1 MKKYLNELEK
11 ISSINTQLQNKLGE
25 ITIWINNPNNLASIT
40 NSDTKQFILIL
51 QTFLCHKYYLDFM
64 KLKPNENSTY
74 DNCMNL
80 ILIVLAKI
88 CKINQYNGELMIKY
102 FIDHINTHLECFNYI
117 ISFYRLYITSPQLK
131 QCGKNEELY
140 NYLFKLY
147 KRLYSLNIE
156 YEPQNNIKDI
166 NTIFKSGII
175 KNISGCN
182 NLQDQKYLTEQYLQ
196 LTDRP
201 INKILNNDTN
211 LNLNNIS
218 DNYSLNNI
226 NSNSIGENFFQKDLK
241 FNNNNN
247 QFSNINKNSLSH
259 IINSNSKS
267 NILSRTDR
275 KINNSN
281 TNLCNNLNNNN
292 TSNNNRQTSD
302 VNNYS
307 TKFLNYGINNQNILI
322 NKNIN
327 IGGIKEN
334 ANKSLKPKIPTL
346 KFPLDK
352 TQPHQK
358 FSLIRSSHRNDF
370 SKSGDGSS
378 TTTTK
383 NKIFTNKLAE
393 GSSMNRHFSQDVL
406 ILEPKE
412 KLKELALQ
420 LGESCLA
427 TDFTS
432 LINKKRDY
440 EIEKYKKK
448 TNGKE
453 SNKNRKDED
462 LKNENNSNI
471 YVNGKNKNSSKRNNI
486 PNSECQSSNKLNNYI
501 EKINNLNENYNDN
514 INNKVEGFN
523 YNAPSKYDSK
533 RSINNANSNK
543 MNNISDN
550 ITIKEKQNYSMSSL
564 NNNYQNFKNF
574 IKVREI
580 VTNFISSALKE
591 YTEEE
596 FNFLKIDIYT
606 IFSYLLLPSME
617 NLQNKSEKKKMEIIE
632 QMKFILDKEKDSISF
647 GNFLYLPEKIEINK
661 KKFQLN
667 NAYNG
672 GNLKNMKSV
681 NNIIN
686 KDNNYSYNKK
696 EINEKG
702 EIEKEHNKGNDN
714 YNIFESLLSITFEED
729 NNCPL
734 ILKK

>member
-25 ITIWINNPNNLASIT
+25 ITIWINNPNNLINIT
-40 NSDTKQFILIL
+40 NVDTKQFILLL
-51 QTFLCHKYYLDFM
+51 QSFLCHRYYLDFM

-88 CKINQYNGELMIKY
+88 CKINQYNGEIMIKY
-102 FIDHINTHLECFNYI
+102 FIEHINSHLECFNYI
-117 ISFYRLYITSPQLK
+117 ISFYRLYITSAQLK

-140 NYLFKLY
+140 NYLFKFY

-156 YEPQNNIKDI
+156 YEPQNGLKDI

-175 KNISGCN
+175 KNISGYN

-211 LNLNNIS
+211 INLNLNNIS
-218 DNYSLNNI
+218 DNYSINNI
-226 NSNSIGENFFQKDLK
+226 NSNSIGDNFFQKDLK
-241 FNNNNN
+241 FNNNQINN
-247 QFSNINKNSLSH
+247 NVNKNSLSH

-281 TNLCNNLNNNN
+281 TNMGNNNIN
-292 TSNNNRQTSD
+292 SHNSNNNRQTSD
-302 VNNYS
+302 LNNYS
-307 TKFLNYGINNQNILI
+307 SKLLNYGINNQNIII

-327 IGGIKEN
+327 IGGLNNKEN
-334 ANKSLKPKIPTL
+334 QNKNLKPKIPTL

-393 GSSMNRHFSQDVL
+393 GSSINRHFSQDVL

-432 LINKKRDY
+432 LINQKRDY
-440 EIEKYKKK
+440 DIKKRLM
-448 TNGKE
+448 GK
-453 SNKNRKDED
+453 KVPR
-462 LKNENNSNI
+462 
-471 YVNGKNKNSSKRNNI
+471 VKRM
-486 PNSECQSSNKLNNYI
+486 
-501 EKINNLNENYNDN
+501 KI
-514 INNKVEGFN
+514 
-523 YNAPSKYDSK
+523 
-533 RSINNANSNK
+533 
-543 MNNISDN
+543 
-550 ITIKEKQNYSMSSL
+550 
-564 NNNYQNFKNF
+564 
-574 IKVREI
+574 
-580 VTNFISSALKE
+580 
-591 YTEEE
+591 
-596 FNFLKIDIYT
+596 
-606 IFSYLLLPSME
+606 
-617 NLQNKSEKKKMEIIE
+617 
-632 QMKFILDKEKDSISF
+632 
-647 GNFLYLPEKIEINK
+647 
-661 KKFQLN
+661 
-667 NAYNG
+667 
-672 GNLKNMKSV
+672 
-681 NNIIN
+681 
-686 KDNNYSYNKK
+686 
-696 EINEKG
+696 
-702 EIEKEHNKGNDN
+702 
-714 YNIFESLLSITFEED
+714 
-729 NNCPL
+729 
-734 ILKK
+734 

>member
-1 MKKYLNELEK
+1 
-11 ISSINTQLQNKLGE
+11 
-25 ITIWINNPNNLASIT
+25 
-40 NSDTKQFILIL
+40 
-51 QTFLCHKYYLDFM
+51 M

-102 FIDHINTHLECFNYI
+102 FIDHIHSHLECFNYI

-156 YEPQNNIKDI
+156 YEQKNSIKDI

-175 KNISGCN
+175 KKITGNN
-182 NLQDQKYLTEQYLQ
+182 NLQDQKYLTEHYLQ

-201 INKILNNDTN
+201 INKILNNDN
-211 LNLNNIS
+211 NINLNNIS
-218 DNYSLNNI
+218 DNYSYNNI

-241 FNNNNN
+241 FNNNNH
-247 QFSNINKNSLSH
+247 FSNVNKNSLSH

-275 KINNSN
+275 KNINNAG
-281 TNLCNNLNNNN
+281 NNLNNNN
-292 TSNNNRQTSD
+292 SNNTRQTSD
-302 VNNYS
+302 LNNYS
-307 TKFLNYGINNQNILI
+307 SKILNYGINQNIMI
-322 NKNIN
+322 NKKIN
-327 IGGIKEN
+327 IDGLNNKEN
-334 ANKSLKPKIPTL
+334 HQKSIKPKIPTL

-393 GSSMNRHFSQDVL
+393 VSSINRHFSQDVL

-448 TNGKE
+448 NNGKE
-453 SNKNRKDED
+453 
-462 LKNENNSNI
+462 
-471 YVNGKNKNSSKRNNI
+471 KNKDKKIRRKNS
-486 PNSECQSSNKLNNYI
+486 
-501 EKINNLNENYNDN
+501 
-514 INNKVEGFN
+514 
-523 YNAPSKYDSK
+523 
-533 RSINNANSNK
+533 
-543 MNNISDN
+543 
-550 ITIKEKQNYSMSSL
+550 
-564 NNNYQNFKNF
+564 
-574 IKVREI
+574 
-580 VTNFISSALKE
+580 
-591 YTEEE
+591 
-596 FNFLKIDIYT
+596 
-606 IFSYLLLPSME
+606 
-617 NLQNKSEKKKMEIIE
+617 
-632 QMKFILDKEKDSISF
+632 
-647 GNFLYLPEKIEINK
+647 
-661 KKFQLN
+661 
-667 NAYNG
+667 
-672 GNLKNMKSV
+672 
-681 NNIIN
+681 
-686 KDNNYSYNKK
+686 
-696 EINEKG
+696 
-702 EIEKEHNKGNDN
+702 
-714 YNIFESLLSITFEED
+714 
-729 NNCPL
+729 
-734 ILKK
+734 

>member
-1 MKKYLNELEK
+1 MKKYLIELEK

-25 ITIWINNPNNLASIT
+25 ITIWINNPNNLVNIT
-40 NSDTKQFILIL
+40 NSDTKQFILLL

-102 FIDHINTHLECFNYI
+102 FIDHISNHLECFNYI

-156 YEPQNNIKDI
+156 YELKNNIKDI
-166 NTIFKSGII
+166 STIFKSGII
-175 KNISGCN
+175 KNISGYN

-201 INKILNNDTN
+201 INKILNNDN
-211 LNLNNIS
+211 NMNLNNIS

-226 NSNSIGENFFQKDLK
+226 NSNSIGDNFFQKDLK
-241 FNNNNN
+241 FNNK
-247 QFSNINKNSLSH
+247 QISNINKNSLSH

-275 KINNSN
+275 KINNINS
-281 TNLCNNLNNNN
+281 NNLNNNN
-292 TSNNNRQTSD
+292 SNNNRQTSD
-302 VNNYS
+302 LNNFSSKY
-307 TKFLNYGINNQNILI
+307 LNYGINNQNIII

-327 IGGIKEN
+327 IGGLNNKDN
-334 ANKSLKPKIPTL
+334 QNKSLKPKIPTL

-393 GSSMNRHFSQDVL
+393 GSSINRHFSQDVL

-432 LINKKRDY
+432 LINQKRDY

-448 TNGKE
+448 NNGKE
-453 SNKNRKDED
+453 SNKSKKDED
-462 LKNENNSNI
+462 LKDDNNSNI
-471 YVNGKNKNSSKRNNI
+471 YNNGNNKNSSKRNNI
-486 PNSECQSSNKLNNYI
+486 ANSECQSSNKLNNYI
-501 EKINNLNENYNDN
+501 EKINNLNENNNDS
-514 INNKVEGFN
+514 INNKFVGIM

-533 RSINNANSNK
+533 RSINNVNSNK

-550 ITIKEKQNYSMSSL
+550 IIMKEKQNYSMTSFN
-564 NNNYQNFKNF
+564 NNNYQNYKNF

-580 VTNFISSALKE
+580 LTNFISSALKE
-591 YTEEE
+591 YNEDE
-596 FNFLKIDIYT
+596 FHYLKIDIYT
-606 IFSYLLLPSME
+606 IFSYLLLPSMD
-617 NLQNKSEKKKMEIIE
+617 NLQNKTEKKKLEIIE

-661 KKFQLN
+661 KK
-667 NAYNG
+667 
-672 GNLKNMKSV
+672 V
-681 NNIIN
+681 PN
-686 KDNNYSYNKK
+686 K
-696 EINEKG
+696 
-702 EIEKEHNKGNDN
+702 
-714 YNIFESLLSITFEED
+714 
-729 NNCPL
+729 
-734 ILKK
+734 